1 MALEFDG
8 QLQPILGGGDL
19 ALQLIRLKDIDL
31 SDADE
36 ATTPADTDLLAIDHP
51 HGGVSSGNQSVTNK
65 ITAGNLKTYFQSGL
79 AKADV
84 GLGNVDNTSDADK
97 PVSTATQTALDAKL
111 NLSGGTMTGD
121 ITLPTDG
128 KIVFDDA
135 DEYIKGDG
143 SKLIISSTGF
153 VDFNASRL
161 IGAGRFQFNDGGST
175 VDIIRDEDN
184 MSSDDDAA
192 LATQQ
197 SIKAYVDTN
206 KRWHQHTGGYK
217 LNNSSDVTYYFQYRF
232 GDHNWSNSDSS
243 PTTITV
249 YDSYAS
255 VFIAPYAGELNKISV
270 HGYASDTGA
279 TDPFKFY
286 VFKGTPAAPNTNL
299 SLTQIGIT
307 DEVTPAAARQFS
319 VHTSISS
326 SNTFARNDSLFVMYK
341 KESSSASQDLYF
353 SVTISGVYTE

>member
-1 MALEFDG
+1 MPIYLSAKIAPYGSNKMVDG
-8 QLQPILGGGDL
+8 
-19 ALQLIRLKDIDL
+19 KSVDI
-31 SDADE
+31 
-36 ATTPADTDLLAIDHP
+36 
-51 HGGVSSGNQSVTNK
+51 
-65 ITAGNLKTYFQSGL
+65 
-79 AKADV
+79 
-84 GLGNVDNTSDADK
+84 
-97 PVSTATQTALDAKL
+97 STATDGSSYTIQNDDIFLVDDGAQGTEASTYYVTGTQLKAFIA
-111 NLSGGTMTGD
+111 SGN
-121 ITLPTDG
+121 
-128 KIVFDDA
+128 IVLGADTKVVFGNA

-143 SKLIISSTGF
+143 TDLFISSTSN
-153 VDFNASRL
+153 VNFNGSRL
-161 IGAGRFQFNDGGST
+161 IGASRFTFNDGGAT
-175 VDIIRDEDN
+175 ADIIRDEDDMTSN
-184 MSSDDDAA
+184 DANA

-217 LNNSSDVTYYFQYRF
+217 LNNSSSATYYFQYRF

-243 PTTITV
+243 PTTISV

-255 VFIAPYAGELNKISV
+255 IFIAPYAGTLDKISV
-270 HGYASDTGA
+270 HGYAVDTGA

-286 VFKGTPAAPNTNL
+286 VFKGTPVSGNANL
-299 SLTQIGIT
+299 SLTQIGVT
-307 DEVTPAAARQFS
+307 AEVTPADTRQFA